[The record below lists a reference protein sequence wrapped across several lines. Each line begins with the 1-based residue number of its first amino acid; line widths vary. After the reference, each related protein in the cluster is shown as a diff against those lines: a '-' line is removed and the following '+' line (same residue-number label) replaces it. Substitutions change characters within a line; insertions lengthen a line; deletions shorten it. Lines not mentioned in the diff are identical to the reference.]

1 MKSEFHF
8 RHGHTFLSS
17 STAQPALIFT
27 QCRDRCLPAS
37 LSSTVKMSRRSV
49 YKSPFCTEV
58 ETVGAVPAHPHT
70 VQQTAELYLH
80 TPIRYSRRQGCSCTP
95 PYGTADDRAVP
106 AHLHTVQQTVELY
119 LHTPI
124 RYSRRQSCCRQLCD
138 VLSRDHTYDSVLT
151 APVAPL
157 FCSAVCGNKRKYC
170 VIRTLCLQTPER
182 QVMWDCRGSSPH
194 AH

>member
-70 VQQTAELYLH
+70 VQQTAELYL
-80 TPIRYSRRQGCSCTP
+80 Y
-95 PYGTADDRAVP
+95 
-106 AHLHTVQQTVELY
+106 
-119 LHTPI
+119 TPI